1 MTLIKQRGVNLIEV
15 MVTIAITSIGL
26 LGLGSLQ
33 LQANRTTADAGN
45 RSQAVWM
52 LEDLTNRMRA
62 NVVAVGDYDTS
73 GVYQCPN
80 SRPTPVC
87 SPFHNG
93 TTRVN
98 ANLNCTNAQLAAA
111 DLWEVACASTTA
123 VPNSNLTR
131 ASAADFIA
139 NPELTVAVAT
149 NNAVTL
155 TLSWDVR
162 TSGTDADGN
171 TVYMVDQGRG
181 QSSITTRRA
190 TITTEF
196 QP

>member
-1 MTLIKQRGVNLIEV
+1 MTLTKQRGVNLIEV

-52 LEDLTNRMRA
+52 LEDLTNRIRA
-62 NVVAVGDYDTS
+62 NVVAVDDYDTN
-73 GVYQCPN
+73 GVYQCPS
-80 SRPTPVC
+80 SRPAPVC

-98 ANLNCTNAQLAAA
+98 ANLTCTNAQLATA
-111 DLWEVACASTTA
+111 DLWEVACRSTTVVA
-123 VPNSNLTR
+123 GSEFTR

-139 NPELTVAVAT
+139 NPELIVAVAA

-171 TVYMVDQGRG
+171 AVYMVDQGRG

-190 TITTEF
+190 SITTEF